1 MFKKSWVG
9 CKFFEVFFPVYFLL
23 SMHTTA
29 FLMQWN
35 FPYFLSHALVTV
47 GCKKCLEFMSNALVI
62 LLGSSTYVFG
72 MILGKN
78 AWQSLFVL
86 DLEVWEKPFR
96 GHSTTTWTEF
106 CHFLTPPPPCVDI
119 FLYHERGHKLTFFD
133 PFPPIS
139 CSYWMAP

>member
-86 DLEVWEKPFR
+86 DLEVWEKPFNR
-96 GHSTTTWTEF
+96 FQIHIFWTIDQSIGSTKTKYIKLNTKTK
-106 CHFLTPPPPCVDI
+106 I
-119 FLYHERGHKLTFFD
+119 FFV
-133 PFPPIS
+133 I
-139 CSYWMAP
+139 

>member
-9 CKFFEVFFPVYFLL
+9 CKFFEVFFTVYFLL

-86 DLEVWEKPFR
+86 DLEVWEKPFNR
-96 GHSTTTWTEF
+96 FQIHIFWTIDQSIGSTKTKYIKLNTKTQ
-106 CHFLTPPPPCVDI
+106 FLSASTQ
-119 FLYHERGHKLTFFD
+119 
-133 PFPPIS
+133 
-139 CSYWMAP
+139 APRF